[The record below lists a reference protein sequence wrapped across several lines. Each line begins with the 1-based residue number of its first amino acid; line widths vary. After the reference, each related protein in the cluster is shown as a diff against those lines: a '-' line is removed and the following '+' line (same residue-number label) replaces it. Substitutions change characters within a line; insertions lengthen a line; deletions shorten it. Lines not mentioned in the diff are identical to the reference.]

1 MLYTSPFSPA
11 TAIRLLDKAPARW
24 HHAAMQTRSL
34 FRRAALLLL
43 VLAGTLSTPAPAEL
57 VEATVDELMCLV
69 DDERENGIGSETD
82 TSEWH
87 YVLISPDG
95 LTKAAYTQDAFG
107 AAYHEFRVYHKRG
120 DKWYTGESQSS
131 SDYSTH
137 GFATRYANVNHV
149 RMTNDSIELTVTD
162 EDYGITFTE
171 TLPLSAESHFC
182 AYRSD
187 RMLRHHPLHEAAMRG
202 NANQIRALLASDKV
216 NPCLLDFDAKYA
228 WEVAANDECRT
239 LLQQAAGEPNRPRD
253 IPATLRYLRGLNEND
268 AFASWD
274 LKTLEEEQQAW
285 EKMSRRDD

>member
-1 MLYTSPFSPA
+1 M
-11 TAIRLLDKAPARW
+11 KA
-24 HHAAMQTRSL
+24 RSL

-43 VLAGTLSTPAPAEL
+43 VLAAALSTPAPAEL
-57 VEATVDELMCLV
+57 VEDTVDELMCLASN
-69 DDERENGIGSETD
+69 ERENGIGSETD

-87 YVLISPDG
+87 YILISPDG
-95 LTKAAYTQDAFG
+95 LTKAAYTRDAFG

-120 DKWYTGESQSS
+120 DKWYTKESTSS
-131 SDYSTH
+131 GDYFTH
-137 GFATRYANVNHV
+137 GFATRYANVDHV

-182 AYRSD
+182 AYRAD

-202 NANQIRALLASDKV
+202 NAKQIRALLASDKV

-228 WEVAANDECRT
+228 WEVAANDECRA

-253 IPATLRYLRGLNEND
+253 IPATLRYLRGLNED
-268 AFASWD
+268 YAFASYD
-274 LKTLEEEQQAW
+274 LETLEKENQAW
-285 EKMSRRDD
+285 EKMR